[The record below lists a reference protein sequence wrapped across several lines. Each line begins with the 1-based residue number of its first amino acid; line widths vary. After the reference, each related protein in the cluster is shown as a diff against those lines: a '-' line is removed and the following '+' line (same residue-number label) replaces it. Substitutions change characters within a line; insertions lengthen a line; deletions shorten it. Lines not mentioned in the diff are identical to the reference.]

1 MEVSGSEDS
10 TVPQTIPSEAV
21 ALGKLRAGVGNI
33 GLRQQAVHDPGAG
46 QVILEVLATG
56 ICGTDLHIADD
67 EFPYEAP
74 VTMGHEVTGEVV
86 KVGPGV
92 DESWVGNR
100 VACETYFSYCERC
113 EHCRAG
119 YPNLCEDR
127 RSIGSKVDGGFTRWM
142 RIPVRNLH
150 VLPESVGVAAGAL
163 TEPLAC
169 VTNCLF
175 DPPVINAGDRVL
187 VIGPGA
193 MGILTAQAASAAGG
207 HVVVAGL
214 EQDEHR
220 LELAGRLGLETLV
233 LGGGAGQLEPPPDV
247 VCECSGSAGG
257 AAYGLTQAKKGGR
270 FVQIGIFGRSV
281 DVPLDEVLYK
291 ELVFTSGNASTPTS
305 WRRAIAL
312 LEQGSV
318 ELDPLVS
325 EVVPLAEWEKAF
337 ASTRKGQGMKVVIDP
352 RV

>member
-1 MEVSGSEDS
+1 
-10 TVPQTIPSEAV
+10 VPQTIPSEAV
-21 ALGKLRAGVGNI
+21 ALGKLAPGKGNI
-33 GLRQQAVHDPGAG
+33 GLRRQSVPSPGPA
-46 QVILEVLATG
+46 QVIVEVLATG

-74 VTMGHEVTGEVV
+74 VTMGHEVTGEVAA
-86 KVGPGV
+86 VGPGV
-92 DESWVGNR
+92 DDSWIGQR
-100 VACETYFSYCERC
+100 VACETYFSYCDEC

-119 YPNLCEDR
+119 FPNLCDER

-150 VLPESVGVAAGAL
+150 VLPEGVGMAAGAL

-175 DPPVINAGDRVL
+175 DPPVIDAGERVL
-187 VIGPGA
+187 VVGPGT
-193 MGILTAQAASAAGG
+193 MGILAAQAARAAGG
-207 HVVVAGL
+207 DVVVAGL
-214 EQDEHR
+214 ERDRHR
-220 LELAGRLGLETLV
+220 LDVADSLGMETLL
-233 LGGGAGQLEPPPDV
+233 LGDGNDDLEPRPDV

-257 AAYGLTQAKKGGR
+257 AGFGLEQVRKGGR
-270 FVQIGIFGRSV
+270 FVQVGIFGRPV
-281 DVPLDEVLYK
+281 EIPLDQVLYK

-312 LEQGSV
+312 LEQGLV

-325 EVVPLAEWEKAF
+325 DVVPLAEWEKAF
-337 ASTRKGQGMKVVIDP
+337 AWTREGRGMKVVIDP
-352 RV
+352 RDRGGELDVQQ